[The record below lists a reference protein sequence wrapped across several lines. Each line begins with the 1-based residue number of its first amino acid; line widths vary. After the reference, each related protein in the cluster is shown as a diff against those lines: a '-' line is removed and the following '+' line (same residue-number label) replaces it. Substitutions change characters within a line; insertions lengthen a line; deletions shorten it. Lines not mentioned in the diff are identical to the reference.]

1 MVACCFT
8 KRLGP
13 MKYILVNVCFYL
25 LSTCVSF
32 KPYSHSCSK
41 YFEVRNNIQIIHNKN
56 LIWSNIA
63 YTNFINYI
71 IKNICS
77 ISQHQNFWRVSGSEL
92 PSGKLHSKYLWII
105 ISQAKARNAQLE
117 WGGPPSR
124 LLQSRWSHKSQLTL
138 WAPRKTSNVLKTWQY
153 SGQDEFSDPFFLR
166 LRF

>member
-32 KPYSHSCSK
+32 KPYSHSCPK

-77 ISQHQNFWRVSGSEL
+77 ISQHQKFLDSKWVRITIRKAALKISMDYYKPSQSKKRSIRVRG
-92 PSGKLHSKYLWII
+92 PSFQTATVSLVTQ
-105 ISQAKARNAQLE
+105 ISVN
-117 WGGPPSR
+117 PVS
-124 LLQSRWSHKSQLTL
+124 T
-138 WAPRKTSNVLKTWQY
+138 
-153 SGQDEFSDPFFLR
+153 
-166 LRF
+166 